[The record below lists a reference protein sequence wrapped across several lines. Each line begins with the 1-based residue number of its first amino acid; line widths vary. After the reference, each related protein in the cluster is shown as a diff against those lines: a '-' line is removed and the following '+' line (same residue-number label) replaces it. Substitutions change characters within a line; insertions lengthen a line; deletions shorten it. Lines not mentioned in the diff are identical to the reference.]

1 MYDVYRR
8 QQQKYPGRSMTK
20 NMLATVGIGGAA
32 GAAAGY
38 GLGRTIYNKRSQKFL
53 SALSNARK
61 EQLFQ
66 LADRSPEQK
75 AFLKATRAMMNQA
88 KKRAKQITFTGALGY
103 GAAGAA
109 VGAAGL
115 YAGKKMLDSRQS
127 KKSEGRLYEQ
137 NVPYYY

>member
-88 KKRAKQITFTGALGY
+88 KNEPNKSHLPVRWVTGQQGLRWEQLVFMPAKRCWTP
-103 GAAGAA
+103 
-109 VGAAGL
+109 
-115 YAGKKMLDSRQS
+115 DS
-127 KKSEGRLYEQ
+127 
-137 NVPYYY
+137 